1 MSTPQNLHEEL
12 TQTRNYITALEG
24 AILHICE
31 GANLDAAALVE
42 DLQTPARAQEM
53 RKKIAA
59 LRKQNAA
66 ERKDRKTV
74 YGKGGKVAARV
85 DGTKGKKSVAP
96 ARKPK
101 AAAKPKA
108 QRQPKDDRSD
118 IDALDRIFAN
128 SGISYYKLPAAR

>member
-12 TQTRNYITALEG
+12 TNTQNYITALEG

-31 GANLDAAALVE
+31 GLEIDPAALVE

-101 AAAKPKA
+101 A